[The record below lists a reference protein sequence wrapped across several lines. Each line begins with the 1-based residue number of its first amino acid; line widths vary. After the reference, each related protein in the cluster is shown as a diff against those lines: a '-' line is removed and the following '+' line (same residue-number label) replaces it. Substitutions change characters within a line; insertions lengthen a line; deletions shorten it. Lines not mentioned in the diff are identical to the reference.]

1 MTKLKTGDK
10 VKIHYIGTL
19 KEGEQ
24 FDSSRDRNQPLEFTI
39 DDGKLLKGF
48 NDTVKEMEI
57 GGTKKVS
64 LVAEE
69 AYGKY
74 IDEAVIEVKKT
85 EFPPD
90 MKFELKG
97 FVQGQDDKQR
107 PIQGQIIKIEEEKI
121 TLDMNHPLAGED
133 LNFEIELLEVV
144 K

>member
-48 NDTVKEMEI
+48 NNTVKEMEI
-57 GGTKKVS
+57 GDTKKVS
-64 LVAEE
+64 LIAEE

-74 IDEAVIEVKKT
+74 IDEAVIEVQKT

>member
-1 MTKLKTGDK
+1 MTKLKTGDT
-10 VKIHYIGTL
+10 VKIHYVGTL

-24 FDSSRDRNQPLEFTI
+24 FDNSRERNQPLEFTI

-48 NDTVKEMEI
+48 NDSVKEMEI
-57 GGTKKVS
+57 GGTKKIS
-64 LVAEE
+64 LKAEE

-74 IDEAVIEVKKT
+74 IDEAVIEVPKT

>member
-19 KEGEQ
+19 KEGEV
-24 FDSSRDRNQPLEFTI
+24 FDSSRDREQPLEFVI
-39 DDGKLLKGF
+39 DDGNLIKGF
-48 NDTVKEMEI
+48 NDSVKEMVV
-57 GGTKKVS
+57 GDTKKIS
-64 LVAEE
+64 LVTEE

-74 IDEAVIEVKKT
+74 IDEAVIEVLKS
-85 EFPPD
+85 EFPPE

-97 FVQGQDDKQR
+97 FVQGQDDKKR

>member
-19 KEGEQ
+19 KEGEV
-24 FDSSRDRNQPLEFTI
+24 FDSSRDRNEPLEFTI
-39 DDGKLLKGF
+39 DDGNLIKGF
-48 NDTVKEMEI
+48 NDSVKEMEV
-57 GGTKKVS
+57 GVTKKIS
-64 LVAEE
+64 LGADE

-74 IDEAVIEVKKT
+74 IDEAIIEVKKT
-85 EFPPD
+85 EFPPE

-107 PIQGQIIKIEEEKI
+107 PIQGQIVKIEEEKI